1 MRELTI
7 FLVVTV
13 SKGNYHRVLVTVFI
27 CTSAWWP
34 LLNIIKATRG
44 PYVLGLLKF
53 VFYLVNFGMLL
64 GWYSLRAMAL
74 GADPELRALVKL
86 SLFILVVFIIMEIPI
101 ILSQL

>member
-1 MRELTI
+1 M
-7 FLVVTV
+7 
-13 SKGNYHRVLVTVFI
+13 SKRNYHRVIITVFL

-34 LLNIIKATRG
+34 LLNIIKATRA
-44 PYVLGLLKF
+44 PYILGLLKF

-74 GADPELRALVKL
+74 GADPELRDLVKL
-86 SLFILVVFIIMEIPI
+86 SLFILIILITMEIPI